1 MWTSRAGR
9 DLIALRFGKTRGL
22 STVQLYL
29 RRWGMT
35 PQKPLA
41 RARERSPAAIA
52 AWLAQHYPAIA
63 KRAKAEGAAI
73 CWGDETGVP
82 SRLGG
87 WGGETGISNQDQIG
101 RCYAPRGQ
109 TPVVVRTARRVT
121 QSMISAVSN
130 RGLLRFMFY
139 EAALNA
145 DRFIAFLRR
154 LIKDAGQKVFLI
166 VDHLKVHHASKVTT
180 WAAGHAHEIE
190 LFYLPADAPEHN
202 PDEYLNNDLKQKLR
216 QQPQPATQDALV
228 TNTRAVLRAIQRSPR
243 RIQAYFTPPAVRYA
257 A

>member
-1 MWTSRAGR
+1 M
-9 DLIALRFGKTRGL
+9 
-22 STVQLYL
+22 
-29 RRWGMT
+29 
-35 PQKPLA
+35 
-41 RARERSPAAIA
+41 
-52 AWLAQHYPAIA
+52 
-63 KRAKAEGAAI
+63 
-73 CWGDETGVP
+73 
-82 SRLGG
+82 
-87 WGGETGISNQDQIG
+87 
-101 RCYAPRGQ
+101 
-109 TPVVVRTARRVT
+109 VVRTARRVT

-166 VDHLKVHHASKVTT
+166 VDHLKVHHAGKVTT